1 MLFSSICFGDCC
13 DLRKVEV
20 EKLVVKIGLRS
31 RTRSVLARGTNWD
44 VVCVLVVERRIWR
57 EEEAKRLSFRGL
69 RAILKRIAEKV

>member
-1 MLFSSICFGDCC
+1 MLFSSICFVGC

-44 VVCVLVVERRIWR
+44 VVGVLVVERRIWR
-57 EEEAKRLSFRGL
+57 EEVAKRLSFRGL
-69 RAILKRIAEKV
+69 RAIFNRIAEKV